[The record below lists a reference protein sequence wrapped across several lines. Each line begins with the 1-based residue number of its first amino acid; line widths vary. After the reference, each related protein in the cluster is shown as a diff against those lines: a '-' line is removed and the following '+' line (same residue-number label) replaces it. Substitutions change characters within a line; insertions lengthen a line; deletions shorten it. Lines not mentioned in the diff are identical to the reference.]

1 MKFIEMTGHA
11 LMSMI
16 EPDEVSPEKLQQVG
30 LTDTCLVRVN
40 EQVMWRYADMTDGI
54 LSEALL
60 VVLHNGQSVPADVRG
75 PKKCRIFGVIR
86 GWSRRKY
93 RLHHLARYTFLLLAS
108 FCRLKLE
115 S

>member
-40 EQVMWRYADMTDGI
+40 EQGDVEVRRHDRWDLIGGLLGGFAQR
-54 LSEALL
+54 SE
-60 VVLHNGQSVPADVRG
+60 R
-75 PKKCRIFGVIR
+75 
-86 GWSRRKY
+86 
-93 RLHHLARYTFLLLAS
+93 AS
-108 FCRLKLE
+108 GRTWA
-115 S
+115 

>member
-40 EQVMWRYADMTDGI
+40 EQGDAWEVVGETDTVNFRTSAPGPFI
-54 LSEALL
+54 LLQSSETE
-60 VVLHNGQSVPADVRG
+60 G
-75 PKKCRIFGVIR
+75 PHGP
-86 GWSRRKY
+86 
-93 RLHHLARYTFLLLAS
+93 HARWVSIQRDPDFT
-108 FCRLKLE
+108 LE
-115 S
+115 ML

>member
-40 EQVMWRYADMTDGI
+40 EQGDVEVRRHDRWDLIGG
-54 LSEALL
+54 L
-60 VVLHNGQSVPADVRG
+60 VGGFAQPAER
-75 PKKCRIFGVIR
+75 
-86 GWSRRKY
+86 
-93 RLHHLARYTFLLLAS
+93 AS
-108 FCRLKLE
+108 GRTWA
-115 S
+115 

>member
-40 EQVMWRYADMTDGI
+40 EQGDVEVRRHDRWDLIKRPSWRVCPTGRACQRPHVGLKSVGSSVLYRAGRDESIDYTNWPAI
-54 LSEALL
+54 LS
-60 VVLHNGQSVPADVRG
+60 
-75 PKKCRIFGVIR
+75 C
-86 GWSRRKY
+86 
-93 RLHHLARYTFLLLAS
+93 
-108 FCRLKLE
+108 
-115 S
+115 

>member
-40 EQVMWRYADMTDGI
+40 EQGDVEVRRHDRWDLIGGLLDGFAQRAER
-54 LSEALL
+54 S
-60 VVLHNGQSVPADVRG
+60 SVRTWA
-75 PKKCRIFGVIR
+75 
-86 GWSRRKY
+86 
-93 RLHHLARYTFLLLAS
+93 
-108 FCRLKLE
+108 
-115 S
+115 

>member
-40 EQVMWRYADMTDGI
+40 EQGDVEVRRHDRWDLIEGLVGGFAQQLEKRYD
-54 LSEALL
+54 E
-60 VVLHNGQSVPADVRG
+60 VCER
-75 PKKCRIFGVIR
+75 
-86 GWSRRKY
+86 
-93 RLHHLARYTFLLLAS
+93 LAS
-108 FCRLKLE
+108 HTSQVEPEEHCGIACIR
-115 S
+115 

>member
-40 EQVMWRYADMTDGI
+40 EQGDVEVRRHDRWDLIGG
-54 LSEALL
+54 LL
-60 VVLHNGQSVPADVRG
+60 GGFAQRAER
-75 PKKCRIFGVIR
+75 
-86 GWSRRKY
+86 
-93 RLHHLARYTFLLLAS
+93 ARYHLQQV
-108 FCRLKLE
+108 
-115 S
+115 

>member
-40 EQVMWRYADMTDGI
+40 EQGDVEVRRHDRWDLIGGFSVD
-54 LSEALL
+54 LL
-60 VVLHNGQSVPADVRG
+60 NGQNVPAGVRG
-75 PKKCRIFGVIR
+75 PEKCWIIRVIR

-93 RLHHLARYTFLLLAS
+93 RLHQLPRYTLLLMGS
-108 FCRLKLE
+108 FCRR
-115 S
+115 